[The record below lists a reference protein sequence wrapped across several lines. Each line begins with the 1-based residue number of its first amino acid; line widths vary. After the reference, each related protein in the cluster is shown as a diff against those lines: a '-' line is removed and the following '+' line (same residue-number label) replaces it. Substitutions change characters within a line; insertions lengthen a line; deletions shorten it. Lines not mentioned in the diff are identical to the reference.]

1 MTMTYTTSRE
11 KQYLRLI
18 SFCFRFALNLFLLV
32 LENEPWPHNVRQ
44 TPTAQC
50 YPQRFLCVS

>member
-1 MTMTYTTSRE
+1 MTMTSTTRRE

-44 TPTAQC
+44 TPMAQC
-50 YPQRFLCVS
+50 YPQRSLCVS